1 MEIIDQL
8 EAKLKDS
15 LKEYVERNRNL
26 NLNLIVKSVR
36 LIPMS
41 SFILINRLER
51 SECLMNY
58 SHIQDKQIKK
68 TLQLHKKYVTQ
79 YYLDTF

>member
-15 LKEYVERNRNL
+15 LKEYVVRNR

>member
-8 EAKLKDS
+8 ESKLKDS
-15 LKEYVERNRNL
+15 LKEYVERNR

>member
-26 NLNLIVKSVR
+26 NLIVKSVR
-36 LIPMS
+36 LIHMS

>member
-8 EAKLKDS
+8 ESKLKDS
-15 LKEYVERNRNL
+15 LKEYVERNR

-58 SHIQDKQIKK
+58 SHIQDKKLKK
-68 TLQLHKKYVTQ
+68 RLELHKKYVTQ

>member
-26 NLNLIVKSVR
+26 NLIVKSIR

-58 SHIQDKQIKK
+58 RHIQDKQIKK
-68 TLQLHKKYVTQ
+68 TLELHKKYVKQ

>member
-8 EAKLKDS
+8 ETKLKDS
-15 LKEYVERNRNL
+15 LKEYVERNR